1 MTSKK
6 FIISLIIGII
16 VIVGLAYYYFFT
28 GMLSSDEKQ
37 YVYIDTDDNI
47 DSVYNKLEPL
57 SSLHGITA
65 FKTIA
70 RHTSYGDHIFTGRY
84 EIEPQNG
91 AYSVYKKLKNG
102 LQTSL
107 MVTVPS
113 VRTLDRLAGAVSKR
127 LMIDSLTLYQ
137 AITDSAKCAKYGYT
151 PETMLCLFIPETYEM
166 YWNVSSDR
174 FLEKMAAASKA
185 FWTDERKKKAEDM
198 GLSPEEVITLASIV
212 DEETA
217 QDKEKPMVAG
227 LYYNRLRRGMLLQA
241 DPTVKYA
248 MRDFGLRRIY
258 YNMLSVDSPY
268 NTYRY
273 PGLPP
278 GPIRIPSVAGIDAVL
293 NYVDHDYL
301 YMCAKE
307 DFSGTH
313 NFAKTLAEHTAN
325 AKKYSQ
331 ALNERNIR

>member
-6 FIISLIIGII
+6 FIISLIIGIF
-16 VIVGLAYYYFFT
+16 VIVGLVYYYFFT
-28 GMLSSDEKQ
+28 GMLSGEEKQ
-37 YVYIDTDDNI
+37 YVYVDADDDI
-47 DSVYNKLEPL
+47 DSVYNKLEPI

-84 EIEPQNG
+84 EIEPKNG

-102 LQTSL
+102 LQSSL

-113 VRTLDRLAGAVSKR
+113 VRTLDRLAGAVSKH
-127 LMIDSLTLYQ
+127 LMMDSLTLYQ

-151 PETMLCLFIPETYEM
+151 IETMPCLFIPETYEM
-166 YWNVSSDR
+166 YWNVSADR

-185 FWTDERKKKAEDM
+185 FWTDERKKKALDM

-248 MRDFGLRRIY
+248 MKDFGLRRIY

-278 GPIRIPSVAGIDAVL
+278 GPIRIPSIAGIDAVL

-313 NFAKTLAEHTAN
+313 NFAKTLSEHTAN